1 MELPKVIEPSKNG
14 TIEKYIIR
22 CPNCEALIQFE
33 KFHVHFYE
41 DCYDTDCAEFYCP
54 ECHTRQS
61 VYSSKVKRVITPIH
75 KPSKIQRDKQNE
87 TNKETLA
94 QKLKRWLMIKK

>member
-14 TIEKYIIR
+14 TIKKYIIR

-33 KFHVHFYE
+33 TFHVHFYE

-61 VYSSKVKRVITPIH
+61 VYAHKVKRVTMPIH
-75 KPSKIQRDKQNE
+75 KPSEIQSDIPNK
-87 TNKETLA
+87 TKKETLA